1 MSNWR
6 SLTNGSATKNTGWRS
21 LVPDYKPN
29 SVSNTYSNDDE
40 ADKQNDDYTKYLKQL
55 LAEQEKQRQ
64 LMSQQNAMNE
74 TQDSGVMSAQS
85 AMRNGQTWQQ
95 KYQTYSDEI
104 DKALNTPN
112 AAYNA
117 SMNTQTRAR
126 NASQQSDASITT
138 SAKLQQQMEQ
148 QVSDAKKQR
157 AAYLPG
163 LESKLNGESKPDEIV
178 QAENSLKSPGNLLS
192 NSGTDKNNVF
202 SDSLGGVT
210 PLKQYANNARTVK
223 NYNESTH
230 LTPSEELEY
239 SQAKIEAL
247 SDGEQQALAGIKA
260 SQKSTGN
267 YLSGGATGSYI
278 KELQQINGS
287 AKYYDTLKKDYG
299 WDQNKIDEYTGYTQR
314 LANAENTEEN
324 NQKFSINKDDSTLT
338 KIGKSARNSAYSLA
352 NSGSSDY
359 LSLLS
364 SLEDKPKGFGKDS
377 NSWTN
382 SARNASDYAQ
392 EQVVN
397 NAITDKHPVGQF
409 AYNAGMSTAES
420 GLNAIYGAAVGGALG
435 STGALANVAANTA
448 SLSQFAAS
456 AYNSAYDDAR
466 ERGASDKQAQE
477 LGVINGLVEAGTE
490 VVSLNKVWDL
500 AKGNIRGARNIL
512 TNWLTQAGIEGSE
525 EFAAD
530 ILDKYADTMVLG
542 KDGNSAKQKSIEAY
556 MAHGMTEDDA
566 KSQYDKD
573 FLKQLGEDTLAGAVS
588 GAVMGAGGLYAGSQN
603 AKNDTA
609 RLNDIKNVYSNSKM
623 EGNSDFAK
631 SANTMADTY
640 ANNPTQYLADNVN
653 DNTAEGKKLKQDLQ
667 KYADKENSGKKLSI
681 SDKNDIENILYEN
694 EQTPSGSDNSD
705 YRDQLRYVPSEYRTP
720 ISNVSRHDVKTA
732 MESAAQSGDVN
743 ALADAYQRG
752 KMSTSADTRDNLE
765 EDYGI
770 AKRMLLNKGTVSTE
784 DLDKATESQQDAYLS
799 GLNGEESDVKSM
811 SDRAA
816 TAYTAG
822 YNQYVSN
829 NANSKVGNDV
839 DLHSVTA
846 QDDSG
851 RVTKVVGFASAT
863 SSNGQREISLKTTDG
878 NSISYSNA
886 NISNTGVAKLYDN
899 AAKQGTVDDMN
910 AYLDNYVKEMPI
922 GQYDNAF
929 NRYYSQ
935 GASGTKSFDDLYSSD
950 KYGYKSF
957 MSKNQLQKIY
967 NIGANETAGQL
978 LENAKAEGKS
988 IAVKGTGAVTDLRH
1002 NRSDSSY
1009 MPFVSSMAKALNLD
1023 VVLSDNME
1031 DGINGQFERSLQRV
1045 TLNTKNKDAMFNT
1058 VFHEAFGEYMQAH
1071 NAAGA
1076 NRVRSAVLSYI
1087 SDTKGADYVSS
1098 VGKTYQKAYT
1108 GVEGTKTFSDALGE
1122 SVNDSI
1128 SGIFSTEEGIH
1139 DLRTWLDS
1147 KYDEKKSR
1155 GILGDIADY
1164 FKGVAASLRSLIK
1177 DGHLST
1183 ASRNTAEMAE
1193 KRASDIRKM
1202 ILKEMDTAAKNA
1214 AGTTVDAS
1222 TKGKANYSVV
1232 VDTQGNALTEGQRDY
1247 FKNAKTV
1254 DENGNLKVFYHG
1266 TARADRVGYTFRP
1279 DRATSGPMAFFTDNK
1294 DIANNYAKDKS
1305 DTSLSRDSRYDSYST
1320 QFRVSDGKTDKQIS
1334 DAWYKLSAAEKKSIT
1349 DKALSLTEDGDGN
1362 IIANKDNRDGLG
1374 DLSYKIKS
1382 HRGNLISALVEEW
1395 LDDGTLF
1402 NEESKFTEVLDK
1414 AGITEALKKK
1424 GFGVEYLDPE
1434 ARNEG
1439 VYEVYLNLTNPYDT
1453 SNVSKEDYNGIA
1465 SWWSNTYQSAY
1476 ENINYAAD
1484 PWDKTS
1490 TSMDTWL
1497 DRLSRGIE
1505 NGDTHVW
1512 TVVPDAVTAYLKE
1525 KGYDGILDTGG
1536 KNGGLVHTVAIPFYS
1551 NQIKN
1556 IDNQN
1561 PSKHDDIRYS
1571 LDLGYHAGDLGKAES
1586 LGNQSGGLDNTAY
1599 GSVIY
1604 DLKGKDKQR
1613 KEDIGTARYSL
1624 DVDDSWDDIVSA
1636 YDEQEK
1642 DSANNASSILAEGAS
1657 ALKNTQ
1663 VDKTAVRKVASEIIR
1678 NTGSSYGVTNLTDN
1692 LEKVFAYMQ
1701 STDNVD
1707 YNDLVR
1713 VLEEVAQPVVDA
1725 ATTKVGVESYKE
1737 FTDALKGYNVRLTSK
1752 QLEEVKSAFGTLTQF
1767 KRLVPGMKF
1776 SQNET
1781 TGLDSVWS
1789 ELVAMSNGALDYD
1802 TNEGDMPAALA
1813 DAVET
1818 LKPKVR
1824 NNFGANM
1831 AYDTAL
1837 NIVEKY
1843 FDVSAK
1849 DAASADAKEKINQA
1863 KAKMA
1868 EENRAYLA
1876 KVKSQYDE
1884 RVKEERKKALAS
1896 GNSNTDAV
1904 IASLKEKQQQALDK
1918 LRTEMDAKRKQEL
1931 GDQLSRYQKIIANI
1945 TKQKNDNT
1953 LNGVA
1958 SVRAANDKRYQ
1969 KAAERRKAMH
1979 EKAMIDSS
1987 ATKLFKWLTSP
1998 TDTYHIPND
2007 LQKAVSDYI
2016 SGIDFL
2022 SPQINSFTDPKS
2034 KTTKYQVSVYD
2045 HEARKFVKK
2054 VANTQ
2059 AEAYQIYQNA
2069 IEAGL
2074 GTRNDRK
2081 WRDRMSTLSTL
2092 LSKGEMSS
2100 DDTTMNDFLQGVDA
2114 SLAEDFEKIL
2124 KDNDNT
2130 VRLSDLSSSD
2140 LHTIN
2145 MLTRNV
2151 MSAINHINKAF
2162 TSNARISDLAE
2173 STINSETKSRKE
2185 HGKTV
2190 NDLLGLLQVK
2200 NATPETY
2207 FHFLGKG
2214 GQKVYK
2220 MLRSDGLNQRTRD
2233 VRTAGDY
2240 MKGVLKG
2247 ISRVDKWSTDTHEFD
2262 TIDNKKIQLN
2272 TAQIM
2277 TLYEYTKREQAMMHL
2292 PGGFSV
2298 EKTKINGKEVTQ
2310 KGLHLSDAQIENIA
2324 GTLTEEQKTVAD
2336 KMQQFM
2342 ATECS
2347 EWGNRASRSMFGY
2360 DKFGDKDYFPIRT
2373 EESTHQTQNNNVSND
2388 FINSIK
2394 NQGFTKQVVINAN
2407 NPLVL
2412 SDIFDVF
2419 TRHVTGMAAYDA
2431 YAPAISDAL
2440 RWYNYRTVETGKDGY
2455 KSYGNTVKDA
2465 ISRVYGD
2472 EGKRYFVK
2480 LIQNINGNEKGGS
2493 ELNVIDKAIT
2503 GFKASAVGANLR
2515 VVIQQP
2521 TAYFRA
2527 NNVLSPKY
2535 LTQAMLEM
2543 KAYSSDAKAAY
2554 KMQDQTSDISWWKS
2568 QGYWET
2574 SIGKSTKAM
2583 ITGSETALDKSK
2595 NTLMA
2600 LAGKADDIT
2609 WRKLYLATYLEQ
2621 KSAFGKAG
2629 KSIDGVDFENAVNDR
2644 FDEMIDRTQV
2654 VDSTLHRSQLMRS
2667 NDTKDKLFT
2676 SFMSEPTKSYNML
2689 MRAAYDAY
2697 SDKDHARGAKIVA
2710 RAAVTYFVT
2719 SLATEC
2725 AASLFDATRNDD
2737 DKDWWEKYLASLTE
2751 NYIDDLNPLSLIPFA
2766 KDISELVSPYAKK
2779 WIAELTG
2786 NTDEESTYT
2795 TSSEDMS
2802 IAAITNLLDAANTD
2816 MQYLFQHTSTL
2827 TPYGILKKNAR
2838 ALSQITGIPV
2848 YNIIRDS
2855 VAVYNTL
2862 SDVGNWKKLYSKQSD
2877 VKAYYKREFT
2887 SSIESGTGIEK
2898 ALDDYVANGQKLES
2912 AENMITDAYKE
2923 EYLNLYNEDPEKAK
2937 AFADKLN
2944 KAYTEVD
2951 KLSGA
2956 EHDVDKDTTR
2966 YENWLKNSDAGK
2978 KEKADVFTSIDNGG
2992 DYKKEINDAL
3002 EAGYSYDSI
3011 KSSLTSTYK
3020 PKFIEAYKSNKSDA
3034 AKIKNRLAEVYAY
3047 LSDQT
3052 GTYKGKSH
3060 AYKVK
3065 QYSKDIDDWLK

>member
-29 SVSNTYSNDDE
+29 SVSNTYSNDEESDE
-40 ADKQNDDYTKYLKQL
+40 RNDDYTKYLKQL

-157 AAYLPG
+157 AADLPG
-163 LESKLNGESKPDEIV
+163 LESKLNGESKPGEIV

-352 NSGSSDY
+352 NSGSSEY

-364 SLEDKPKGFGKDS
+364 NLEDKPKGFGKDS

-382 SARNASDYAQ
+382 SARNASNYAQ
-392 EQVVN
+392 EQVVD
-397 NAITDKHPVGQF
+397 NAITNKHPVGQF
-409 AYNAGMSTAES
+409 AYNAGMSAAETAM
-420 GLNAIYGAAVGGALG
+420 NAVYGAAVGGALG

-477 LGVINGLVEAGTE
+477 FGVINGLVEAGTE
-490 VVSLNKVWDL
+490 VVSLDKVWDL

-525 EFAAD
+525 EFAGD

-556 MAHGMTEDDA
+556 MAQGMTEEDA
-566 KSQYDKD
+566 KKQYDKD

-623 EGNSDFAK
+623 EGNSDFAN
-631 SANTMADTY
+631 SANTMAETY
-640 ANNPTQYLADNVN
+640 SNNPTQYLADNVN
-653 DNTAEGKKLKQDLQ
+653 DSTDEGKKHKQDLQ

-694 EQTPSGSDNSD
+694 EQSQTGDDNSD

-720 ISNVSRHDVKTA
+720 VSNVSRQDTQTA

-765 EDYGI
+765 EDYDI
-770 AKRMLLNKGTVSTE
+770 AKRMLLNKGTVSTGE
-784 DLDKATESQQDAYLS
+784 LDKATESQQDAYLS
-799 GLNGEESDVKSM
+799 GLNGEEADVKSM
-811 SDRAA
+811 TDRAA

-846 QDDSG
+846 EDDSG
-851 RVTKVVGFASAT
+851 RVTKVAGFASAT
-863 SSNGQREISLKTTDG
+863 SNNGQREISLKTTDG

-935 GASGTKSFDDLYSSD
+935 GASGTKSFDGLYNSD

-1031 DGINGQFERSLQRV
+1031 DGINGQFERALQRV

-1147 KYDEKKSR
+1147 KYDEKMSR

-1183 ASRNTAEMAE
+1183 ASMNTAEMAE

-1232 VDTQGNALTEGQRDY
+1232 VDTDGNSLSPAQQKY
-1247 FKNAKTV
+1247 FNGTKVV
-1254 DENGNLKVFYHG
+1254 DENGALKVMYHG
-1266 TARADRVGYTFRP
+1266 SQRAGFTVFDPRRS
-1279 DRATSGPMAFFTDNK
+1279 DDNTSLFFTD
-1294 DIANNYAKDKS
+1294 DPEVAE
-1305 DTSLSRDSRYDSYST
+1305 SYS
-1320 QFRVSDGKTDKQIS
+1320 GTDETN
-1334 DAWYKLSAAEKKSIT
+1334 A
-1349 DKALSLTEDGDGN
+1349 DKGPSN
-1362 IIANKDNRDGLG
+1362 
-1374 DLSYKIKS
+1374 
-1382 HRGNLISALVEEW
+1382 
-1395 LDDGTLF
+1395 
-1402 NEESKFTEVLDK
+1402 
-1414 AGITEALKKK
+1414 
-1424 GFGVEYLDPE
+1424 
-1434 ARNEG
+1434 
-1439 VYEVYLNLTNPYDT
+1439 YEVYLNVKNPRTIDAKGSSWRTIITDDSNLGSFTVTYDGGDQFTVKGVDDDGAVIYDGAMDEAELYDYFGDFAEGFEEPDMGVPVTLKVPMSYANNGTVNKDAYLNTRSLSLLSKINGNDGVIIKNLRDTGEYGGTN
-1453 SNVSKEDYNGIA
+1453 SA
-1465 SWWSNTYQSAY
+1465 S
-1476 ENINYAAD
+1476 
-1484 PWDKTS
+1484 
-1490 TSMDTWL
+1490 
-1497 DRLSRGIE
+1497 
-1505 NGDTHVW
+1505 
-1512 TVVPDAVTAYLKE
+1512 TVVIVF
-1525 KGYDGILDTGG
+1525 
-1536 KNGGLVHTVAIPFYS
+1536 NS
-1551 NQIKN
+1551 NQIKSISN
-1556 IDNQN
+1556 KN
-1561 PSKHDDIRYS
+1561 PSMHDDIRYS

-1586 LGNQSGGLDNTAY
+1586 LGAQSGGLDNTAY

-1642 DSANNASSILAEGAS
+1642 DSADNASSILAEGAS

-1969 KAAERRKAMH
+1969 KAAEHRKAMH

-2207 FHFLGKG
+2207 FHFLGEG

-2262 TIDNKKIQLN
+2262 TIENKKIQLN

-2388 FINSIK
+2388 LINSIK

-2472 EGKRYFVK
+2472 EGKSYFVK

-2574 SIGKSTKAM
+2574 SIGKSMKAM
-2583 ITGSETALDKSK
+2583 ITGSESALDKGK
-2595 NTLMA
+2595 NAFMS
-2600 LAGKADDIT
+2600 LAGKADDVT

-2621 KSAFGKAG
+2621 KNAFDKAG
-2629 KSIDGVDFENAVNDR
+2629 KSIDGVEFEDAVNDR
-2644 FDEMIDRTQV
+2644 FDETIDRTQV

-2676 SFMSEPTKSYNML
+2676 SFMAEPTKSYNML
-2689 MRAAYDAY
+2689 MRAVYDAY
-2697 SDKDHARGAKIVA
+2697 SDKDYTRGARTVA

-3002 EAGYSYDSI
+3002 EVGYSYDSI

>member
-1 MSNWR
+1 M
-6 SLTNGSATKNTGWRS
+6 
-21 LVPDYKPN
+21 
-29 SVSNTYSNDDE
+29 
-40 ADKQNDDYTKYLKQL
+40 
-55 LAEQEKQRQ
+55 
-64 LMSQQNAMNE
+64 
-74 TQDSGVMSAQS
+74 
-85 AMRNGQTWQQ
+85 
-95 KYQTYSDEI
+95 
-104 DKALNTPN
+104 
-112 AAYNA
+112 
-117 SMNTQTRAR
+117 
-126 NASQQSDASITT
+126 
-138 SAKLQQQMEQ
+138 
-148 QVSDAKKQR
+148 
-157 AAYLPG
+157 
-163 LESKLNGESKPDEIV
+163 
-178 QAENSLKSPGNLLS
+178 
-192 NSGTDKNNVF
+192 
-202 SDSLGGVT
+202 
-210 PLKQYANNARTVK
+210 
-223 NYNESTH
+223 
-230 LTPSEELEY
+230 
-239 SQAKIEAL
+239 
-247 SDGEQQALAGIKA
+247 
-260 SQKSTGN
+260 
-267 YLSGGATGSYI
+267 
-278 KELQQINGS
+278 
-287 AKYYDTLKKDYG
+287 
-299 WDQNKIDEYTGYTQR
+299 
-314 LANAENTEEN
+314 
-324 NQKFSINKDDSTLT
+324 
-338 KIGKSARNSAYSLA
+338 
-352 NSGSSDY
+352 
-359 LSLLS
+359 
-364 SLEDKPKGFGKDS
+364 
-377 NSWTN
+377 
-382 SARNASDYAQ
+382 
-392 EQVVN
+392 
-397 NAITDKHPVGQF
+397 
-409 AYNAGMSTAES
+409 
-420 GLNAIYGAAVGGALG
+420 
-435 STGALANVAANTA
+435 
-448 SLSQFAAS
+448 
-456 AYNSAYDDAR
+456 
-466 ERGASDKQAQE
+466 
-477 LGVINGLVEAGTE
+477 
-490 VVSLNKVWDL
+490 
-500 AKGNIRGARNIL
+500 
-512 TNWLTQAGIEGSE
+512 
-525 EFAAD
+525 
-530 ILDKYADTMVLG
+530 
-542 KDGNSAKQKSIEAY
+542 
-556 MAHGMTEDDA
+556 
-566 KSQYDKD
+566 
-573 FLKQLGEDTLAGAVS
+573 
-588 GAVMGAGGLYAGSQN
+588 
-603 AKNDTA
+603 
-609 RLNDIKNVYSNSKM
+609 
-623 EGNSDFAK
+623 
-631 SANTMADTY
+631 
-640 ANNPTQYLADNVN
+640 
-653 DNTAEGKKLKQDLQ
+653 
-667 KYADKENSGKKLSI
+667 
-681 SDKNDIENILYEN
+681 
-694 EQTPSGSDNSD
+694 
-705 YRDQLRYVPSEYRTP
+705 
-720 ISNVSRHDVKTA
+720 
-732 MESAAQSGDVN
+732 
-743 ALADAYQRG
+743 
-752 KMSTSADTRDNLE
+752 
-765 EDYGI
+765 
-770 AKRMLLNKGTVSTE
+770 
-784 DLDKATESQQDAYLS
+784 
-799 GLNGEESDVKSM
+799 
-811 SDRAA
+811 
-816 TAYTAG
+816 
-822 YNQYVSN
+822 
-829 NANSKVGNDV
+829 
-839 DLHSVTA
+839 
-846 QDDSG
+846 
-851 RVTKVVGFASAT
+851 
-863 SSNGQREISLKTTDG
+863 
-878 NSISYSNA
+878 
-886 NISNTGVAKLYDN
+886 
-899 AAKQGTVDDMN
+899 
-910 AYLDNYVKEMPI
+910 
-922 GQYDNAF
+922 
-929 NRYYSQ
+929 
-935 GASGTKSFDDLYSSD
+935 
-950 KYGYKSF
+950 
-957 MSKNQLQKIY
+957 
-967 NIGANETAGQL
+967 
-978 LENAKAEGKS
+978 
-988 IAVKGTGAVTDLRH
+988 
-1002 NRSDSSY
+1002 
-1009 MPFVSSMAKALNLD
+1009 
-1023 VVLSDNME
+1023 
-1031 DGINGQFERSLQRV
+1031 
-1045 TLNTKNKDAMFNT
+1045 
-1058 VFHEAFGEYMQAH
+1058 
-1071 NAAGA
+1071 
-1076 NRVRSAVLSYI
+1076 LSYI

-1098 VGKTYQKAYT
+1098 VGKTYQKVYT

-1402 NEESKFTEVLDK
+1402 NEESRFTEVLDK

-1586 LGNQSGGLDNTAY
+1586 LGNQSGDRSTGHFGTGTYFVSDTSKLVGDYNTRPVEEVDFSNYNLYRPASERDGFKLHNFLKGINNFLSLDDNAIKSEDEWYRLHDRFIDSLYADNAQKNSKEIFDLANRLYGNDVSVNWKIENAGSDVKQLKMLDTYRYADDVPGYLSAYESWNNTVDNTVNDLFGITGEEARKIVSDIKSEIDSEDYPLDEKYKADSASTRFMRTLGFEGVDVRGYDGRDTQSGGLDNTAY

-1969 KAAERRKAMH
+1969 KAAEHRKAMH

-2207 FHFLGKG
+2207 FHFLGEG

-2262 TIDNKKIQLN
+2262 TIENKKIQLN

-2388 FINSIK
+2388 LINSIK

-2472 EGKRYFVK
+2472 EGKSYFVK

-2595 NTLMA
+2595 NALMA

-2944 KAYTEVD
+2944 KAYAEVD
-2951 KLSGA
+2951 KLSGV
-2956 EHDVDKDTTR
+2956 EHDTEKDTTR

-3002 EAGYSYDSI
+3002 EVGYSYDSI

>member
-29 SVSNTYSNDDE
+29 SVSNTYSNDEESDE
-40 ADKQNDDYTKYLKQL
+40 RNDDYTKYLKQL

-117 SMNTQTRAR
+117 STNTQTRAR

-157 AAYLPG
+157 AADLPG

-352 NSGSSDY
+352 NSGSSEY

-364 SLEDKPKGFGKDS
+364 NLEDKPKGFGKDS

-490 VVSLNKVWDL
+490 VVSLDKVWDL

-525 EFAAD
+525 EFAGD

-556 MAHGMTEDDA
+556 MAQGMTEEDA
-566 KSQYDKD
+566 KKQYDKD

-623 EGNSDFAK
+623 EGNSDFAN
-631 SANTMADTY
+631 SANTMAETY
-640 ANNPTQYLADNVN
+640 SNNPTQYLADNVN
-653 DNTAEGKKLKQDLQ
+653 DSTDEGKKHKQDLQ

-694 EQTPSGSDNSD
+694 EQSQTGDDNSD

-720 ISNVSRHDVKTA
+720 VSNVSRQDTQTA

-765 EDYGI
+765 EDYDI
-770 AKRMLLNKGTVSTE
+770 AKRMLLNKGTVSTGE
-784 DLDKATESQQDAYLS
+784 LDKATESQQDAYLS
-799 GLNGEESDVKSM
+799 GLNGEEADVKSM
-811 SDRAA
+811 TDRAA

-846 QDDSG
+846 EDDSG
-851 RVTKVVGFASAT
+851 RVTKVAGFASAT
-863 SSNGQREISLKTTDG
+863 SNNGQREISLKTADG

-935 GASGTKSFDDLYSSD
+935 GASGTKSFDGLYNSD

-1031 DGINGQFERSLQRV
+1031 DGINGQFERALQRV

-1183 ASRNTAEMAE
+1183 ASMNTAEMAE

-1349 DKALSLTEDGDGN
+1349 DKALSLTDDGDGN

-1402 NEESKFTEVLDK
+1402 NEESRFTEVLDK

-1465 SWWSNTYQSAY
+1465 SWWSNAYQSAY

-1624 DVDDSWDDIVSA
+1624 DIDDSWDDIVSA

-1969 KAAERRKAMH
+1969 KAAEHRKAMH

-2207 FHFLGKG
+2207 FHFLGEG

-2262 TIDNKKIQLN
+2262 TIENKKIQLN

-2388 FINSIK
+2388 LINSIK

-2472 EGKRYFVK
+2472 EGKSYFVK

-2574 SIGKSTKAM
+2574 SIGKSMKAM
-2583 ITGSETALDKSK
+2583 VVGSETALDKSK
-2595 NTLMA
+2595 NALMA
-2600 LAGKADDIT
+2600 LAGKADNIT

-2697 SDKDHARGAKIVA
+2697 SDKDHARGARTVA
-2710 RAAVTYFVT
+2710 RAAVAYFVT

-3002 EAGYSYDSI
+3002 EVGYSYDSI